1 MGGRRRGLERAAME
15 GIPDRGSCV
24 VFTGGVKEA
33 VFGAPNTNRPAC
45 DGGETDSMH
54 DRDVRGSY
62 RRSGGEGEEP
72 R

>member
-1 MGGRRRGLERAAME
+1 ME